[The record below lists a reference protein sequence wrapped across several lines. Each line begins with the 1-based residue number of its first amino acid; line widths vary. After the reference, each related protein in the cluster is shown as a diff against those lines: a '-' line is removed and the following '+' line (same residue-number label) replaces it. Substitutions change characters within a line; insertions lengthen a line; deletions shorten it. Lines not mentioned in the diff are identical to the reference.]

1 MENNRYELT
10 IKFEGGDSGSSS
22 STKAKDDN
30 EKVMNAVANVAKAQI
45 IKPFIS
51 TAEQIYF
58 NNLQTN
64 TGSSQLVERQ
74 RLLLDGVRQGIN
86 LFQSAQGGI
95 AFAGALGLSVG
106 AGAGIGIALYGINFM
121 SNLLVRQN
129 QLNNQ
134 KKIED
139 VNIEYQKTRMG
150 FANNKS
156 RTGA

>member
-1 MENNRYELT
+1 MENNKYELT

-22 STKAKDDN
+22 ATKAKDDN
-30 EKVMNAVANVAKAQI
+30 EKVTNAVLNVAKTQI

-74 RLLLDGVRQGIN
+74 RLLVDGVRQGIN

-95 AFAGALGLSVG
+95 AFAGAIGLSVG

-139 VNIEYQKTRMG
+139 VNIEYQRTRMG

>member
-22 STKAKDDN
+22 STKAKSDN

>member
-30 EKVMNAVANVAKAQI
+30 ERVMNAVANVAKAQI

-74 RLLLDGVRQGIN
+74 RLLVDGVRQGIN

>member
-106 AGAGIGIALYGINFM
+106 AWAGIGIALYGINFM